1 MVRQFC
7 KVCKKELGMK
17 VVTKDTGE
25 DFIWCQCPECKGI
38 APYHKQLKGRGVGFR
53 KGILPKGKERASIR
67 KKNVRGASG
76 K

>member
-7 KVCKKELGMK
+7 EVCKKELGMK

-25 DFIWCQCPECKGI
+25 DFILCECSECKGI
-38 APYHKQLKGRGVGFR
+38 SPYYIQLKGRGAGFR

-67 KKNVRGASG
+67 KKNVRGDPG